1 MNRLGNQ
8 VEWALHSATT
18 LAALPMGKR
27 LSAGA
32 LAELYEVP
40 PKYLAKALQALAGA
54 GLITSTP
61 GPRGGYALAK
71 SASSIRLI
79 DVVDAVEGGEKLF
92 RCQEIRR
99 RGPCRKVPGK
109 MFSKTCQLAD
119 AMWRAELAWRKELES
134 VTLKEMVDSVV
145 RDVPHVIL
153 NVVGKWVE
161 ERVT

>member
-1 MNRLGNQ
+1 LNRLGNQ

-18 LAALPMGKR
+18 LAALPAGKR

-54 GLITSTP
+54 GLITSTS

-71 SASSIRLI
+71 PPSSIRLI

-109 MFSKTCQLAD
+109 IFSKTCQLAD
-119 AMWRAELAWRKELES
+119 AMWRAESAWRKELES
-134 VTLKEMVDSVV
+134 QTLADMVASVV
-145 RDVPHVIL
+145 RDVPPVIL
-153 NVVGKWVE
+153 NVVGKWV
-161 ERVT
+161 TQHAT